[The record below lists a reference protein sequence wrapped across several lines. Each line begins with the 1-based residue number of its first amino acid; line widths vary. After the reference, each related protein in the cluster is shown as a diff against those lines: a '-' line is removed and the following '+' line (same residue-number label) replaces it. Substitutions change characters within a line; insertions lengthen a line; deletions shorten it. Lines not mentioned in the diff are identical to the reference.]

1 MSTMTVDSTSSTSG
15 FSDMSSR
22 IEQIQSQLAALGGT
36 AATSSTSST
45 DDDFSTALRTATDA
59 TTASSS
65 TDGTS
70 PLVATN
76 DGSSI
81 APPPGYGT
89 STTGST
95 SGSAV
100 VADARRYLGVPYA
113 WGGTDPSTGLDC
125 SGLTQRVYGDL
136 GIDLPRV
143 SRDQANVGTPV
154 SSLSDAQPGDL
165 LFFGSPVHHVAIY
178 EGDGMMIEAPHT
190 GQSVK
195 EIKVADFGEPVASIR
210 RVLGSS
216 IDTSARVSATSASP
230 AAVTGAVGNTGVS
243 GATPY
248 SDVINA
254 AAART
259 GVPAKLIAAV
269 AKQESG
275 FDPSAVSRAG
285 AEGIMQLM
293 PTTAKGLGVTN
304 PLNATQSINGGADYL
319 ASLLKRFDGNTTL
332 AVAAYNAGP
341 GAVLKYGGV
350 PPYAETQNYVRNVLA
365 LTEAS

>member
-1 MSTMTVDSTSSTSG
+1 MSTTTVEATSG

-22 IEQIQSQLAALGGT
+22 IQQIQTQLAALGGT
-36 AATSSTSST
+36 DASSTSSAES
-45 DDDFSTALRTATDA
+45 DFSTALRTATGAA
-59 TTASSS
+59 TRS
-65 TDGTS
+65 TS
-70 PLVATN
+70 PLLATN

-81 APPPGYGT
+81 APPPGYGST
-89 STTGST
+89 SAAG

-100 VADARRYLGVPYA
+100 VADARRYLGVPYV

-125 SGLTQRVYGDL
+125 SGLTQQVYGDL
-136 GIDLPRV
+136 GISLPRV

-195 EIKVADFGEPVASIR
+195 EIKVADFGEPVSSIR

-216 IDTSARVSATSASP
+216 LDTSARVATTPVATTPGSASAASATD
-230 AAVTGAVGNTGVS
+230 AANLADGA

-248 SDVINA
+248 AGVINA

-269 AKQESG
+269 AEQESG
-275 FDPSAVSRAG
+275 FDPGAVSKAG

-293 PTTAKGLGVTN
+293 PATAKGLGVTD
-304 PLNATQSINGGADYL
+304 PLDATQSINGGADYL
-319 ASLLKRFDGNTTL
+319 ASLLNRFGGDTTL

-350 PPYAETQNYVRNVLA
+350 PPYAETQRYVRNVTA
-365 LTEAS
+365 LMGAS

>member
-1 MSTMTVDSTSSTSG
+1 MSTMSVDPTTDG
-15 FSDMSSR
+15 LSDMASR
-22 IEQIQSQLAALGGT
+22 IQQIQTQLAALSSSGAST
-36 AATSSTSST
+36 ASAST
-45 DDDFSTALRTATDA
+45 DSDFSTALRTATDTA
-59 TTASSS
+59 TAS
-65 TDGTS
+65 TDGS
-70 PLVATN
+70 SAVVATN
-76 DGSSI
+76 DGSTI
-81 APPPGYGT
+81 APPPGYG
-89 STTGST
+89 SSAAGST
-95 SGSAV
+95 SGSDV
-100 VADARRYLGVPYA
+100 VADARRYLGVPYV

-125 SGLTQRVYGDL
+125 SGLTQQVYGDL

-143 SRDQANVGTPV
+143 SRDQAKVGTPV
-154 SSLSDAQPGDL
+154 SSLSEAQPGDL

-195 EIKVADFGEPVASIR
+195 EIKVADFGEPVSSIR

-216 IDTSARVSATSASP
+216 IDTSGRVAAP
-230 AAVTGAVGNTGVS
+230 AATAVASGVGS
-243 GATPY
+243 STPY

-254 AAART
+254 ASART

-275 FDPSAVSRAG
+275 FNPSAVSKAG

-293 PTTAKGLGVTN
+293 PATAKGLGVTN

-319 ASLLKRFDGNTTL
+319 ASLLKRFGGSTTL

-350 PPYAETQNYVRNVLA
+350 PPYAETQHYVRDVLA
-365 LTEAS
+365 LAEGS

>member
-1 MSTMTVDSTSSTSG
+1 MTLGLETTMI
-15 FSDMSSR
+15 SDITNR
-22 IEQIQSQLAALGGT
+22 IQQIQSTLTALAGT
-36 AATSSTSST
+36 PASTASSDTATA
-45 DDDFSTALRTATDA
+45 FATALRSATPGSTA
-59 TTASSS
+59 
-65 TDGTS
+65 
-70 PLVATN
+70 
-76 DGSSI
+76 GSGVI
-81 APPPGYGT
+81 LPGDSG
-89 STTGST
+89 STGSA

-100 VADARRYLGVPYA
+100 ITDARKYLGTPYV
-113 WGGTDPSTGLDC
+113 WGGTNPATGLDC
-125 SGLTQRVYGDL
+125 SGFTQQVYGDL

-154 SSLSDAQPGDL
+154 SSLSDAQAGDL

-178 EGDGMMIEAPHT
+178 EGNGMMIEAPHT

-195 EIKVADFGEPVASIR
+195 EIKVADFGEPVSKIR

-216 IDTSARVSATSASP
+216 ADTSARVATSP
-230 AAVTGAVGNTGVS
+230 AVS

-254 AAART
+254 AASRT
-259 GVPAKLIAAV
+259 GVPADLIAAV

-275 FDPSAVSRAG
+275 FNASAVSRAG

-293 PTTAKGLGVTN
+293 PATAKGLGVTN
-304 PLNATQSINGGADYL
+304 PLDAAQSINGGADYL
-319 ASLLKRFDGNTTL
+319 ASLLKRFGGDTTL

-350 PPYAETQNYVRNVLA
+350 PPYAETQKYVRNVLA

>member
-1 MSTMTVDSTSSTSG
+1 MSSMTVSG
-15 FSDMSSR
+15 LSDISSR
-22 IEQIQSQLAALGGT
+22 IQQIQTQLASLSGST
-36 AATSSTSST
+36 VATTGSS
-45 DDDFSTALRTATDA
+45 DFSTALRTATDG
-59 TTASSS
+59 TTGS
-65 TDGTS
+65 TTGT
-70 PLVATN
+70 VATG

-89 STTGST
+89 TGTTGSAS
-95 SGSAV
+95 SGNAV
-100 VADARRYLGVPYA
+100 VADARRYLGVPYV

-125 SGLTQRVYGDL
+125 SGLTQQVYGDL

-154 SSLSDAQPGDL
+154 ASLADAQPGDL
-165 LFFGSPVHHVAIY
+165 LFFGSPIHHVAIY
-178 EGDGMMIEAPHT
+178 EGNGMMIEALHT

-195 EIKVADFGEPVASIR
+195 EIKVADFGEPVSKIR

-216 IDTSARVSATSASP
+216 ADTSARVATSP
-230 AAVTGAVGNTGVS
+230 AVS

-254 AAART
+254 AASRT
-259 GVPAKLIAAV
+259 GVPADLIAAV

-275 FDPSAVSRAG
+275 FNASAVSRAG

-293 PTTAKGLGVTN
+293 PATAKGLGVTN
-304 PLNATQSINGGADYL
+304 PLDAAQSINGGADYL
-319 ASLLKRFDGNTTL
+319 ASLLKRFGGDTTL

-350 PPYAETQNYVRNVLA
+350 PPYAETQKYVRNVLA